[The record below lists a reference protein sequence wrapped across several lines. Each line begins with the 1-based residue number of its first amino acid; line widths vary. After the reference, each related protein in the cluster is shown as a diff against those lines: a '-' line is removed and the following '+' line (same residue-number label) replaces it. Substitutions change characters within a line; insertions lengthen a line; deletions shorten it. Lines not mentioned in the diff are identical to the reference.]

1 MCYLSER
8 LRYIE
13 KCRNRKELQNILKK
27 KTKPNPNIKKLPQI
41 NELCVYFVLTEMD
54 EKINIFKLISY

>member
-1 MCYLSER
+1 MCYLSEC

-27 KTKPNPNIKKLPQI
+27 KKQNPNIKKLPQI

-54 EKINIFKLISY
+54 EKINMFKLISY